1 MNFLKKLFK
10 KSKTT
15 LNPMYMNDIPSQI
28 NYKKVRQA
36 LQNESLSEVI
46 GVFEF
51 FKRFDTQISS
61 ELNKRKMQVT
71 RLPLIVES
79 KDKTQ
84 DIFLKDFV
92 KSRDFRKLL
101 FLCSTSISY
110 GFSSFIL
117 QWEALDSKVYPKLDF
132 ISMRYFESDEAFM
145 PYIEQAGNRIYLHEV
160 NEDIYTIYHPS
171 DAGNIIESS
180 LMNKIISL
188 ASLKHITMQRYM
200 SYLDSFSVPPLII
213 KSEAT
218 STEETSKLILQS
230 ALNLRSNGV
239 GLFAKDDVLEVLNG
253 NVDKGT
259 FLDFVRY
266 CDECISKVITSQVL
280 AGNSTQFGTQALG
293 SVHEGITRNV
303 LEFDAGLLAEN
314 ITPLLT
320 KMLEYNFARVAP
332 FYFEIDTNTEKDE
345 KLQAEVYNL
354 LSNMGI
360 QIPLKHLENTFKI
373 EGLEYKQTQSF
384 MQEPQDYGN
393 TSQTHAIK
401 DIVQNALTKN
411 AQAQTNTHSYKDTM
425 QKGSKEYKKL
435 IKLPQT
441 KLDKELDKIP
451 IESDFNVEEFIK
463 DCETFEEV
471 SNKLYEAFSG
481 EELLL
486 REEELLAYML
496 QANLYGMQKGNK
508 NG

>member
-1 MNFLKKLFK
+1 
-10 KSKTT
+10 
-15 LNPMYMNDIPSQI
+15 MNDIPSQI
-28 NYKKVRQA
+28 NYKKVKLA

-46 GVFEF
+46 SVFEF

-71 RLPLIVES
+71 RLPLLIES
-79 KDKTQ
+79 ENKEQ
-84 DIFLKDFV
+84 DIFLKDFI
-92 KSRDFRKLL
+92 KTRDFRKLL
-101 FLCSTSISY
+101 FLFSTSIPY

-117 QWEALDSKVYPKLDF
+117 QWESLNSKIYPKLDF

-145 PYIEQAGNRIYLHEV
+145 PYIEQGSNRIYLHEA

-171 DAGNIIESS
+171 DAGNLIESS

-188 ASLKHITMQRYM
+188 ASLKHITLQRYM

-218 STEETSKLILQS
+218 STQETSNAILQS

-239 GLFAKDDVLEVLNG
+239 GLFAKDDILEVLNG

-280 AGNSTQFGTQALG
+280 AGNNVQNGTQALG
-293 SVHEGITRNV
+293 NVHEGITKNV

-314 ITPLLT
+314 ITPLLA
-320 KMLEYNFARVAP
+320 KMLEYNFAHVAP

-360 QIPLKHLENTFKI
+360 KVPLKHLENTFKI
-373 EGLEYKQTQSF
+373 EGLEYKDNIDLPFRNVQKNR
-384 MQEPQDYGN
+384 E
-393 TSQTHAIK
+393 IK
-401 DIVQNALTKN
+401 DGNINTLDSIDKLEHTLSPKDTFNLNALLQDCKTYDEAFLKLESMLKGNSLELAKDELSNYIAN
-411 AQAQTNTHSYKDTM
+411 AMIYG
-425 QKGSKEYKKL
+425 KGSVHNDL
-435 IKLPQT
+435 
-441 KLDKELDKIP
+441 
-451 IESDFNVEEFIK
+451 
-463 DCETFEEV
+463 
-471 SNKLYEAFSG
+471 
-481 EELLL
+481 
-486 REEELLAYML
+486 
-496 QANLYGMQKGNK
+496 
-508 NG
+508 

>member
-1 MNFLKKLFK
+1 
-10 KSKTT
+10 
-15 LNPMYMNDIPSQI
+15 MNDIPSQI
-28 NYKKVRQA
+28 NYKKVKLA

-46 GVFEF
+46 SVFEF

-71 RLPLIVES
+71 RLPLLIES
-79 KDKTQ
+79 ENKEQ
-84 DIFLKDFV
+84 DIFLKDFI
-92 KSRDFRKLL
+92 KTRDFRKLL
-101 FLCSTSISY
+101 FLFSTSIPY

-117 QWEALDSKVYPKLDF
+117 QWESLNSKIYPKLDF

-145 PYIEQAGNRIYLHEV
+145 PYIEQGSNRIYLHEA

-171 DAGNIIESS
+171 DAGNLIESS

-188 ASLKHITMQRYM
+188 ASLKHITLQRYM

-218 STEETSKLILQS
+218 STQETSNAILQS

-280 AGNSTQFGTQALG
+280 AGNNVQNGTQALG
-293 SVHEGITRNV
+293 NVHEGIAKNV

-314 ITPLLT
+314 ITPLLA
-320 KMLEYNFARVAP
+320 KMLEYNFAHVAP

-360 QIPLKHLENTFKI
+360 KVPLKHLENTFKI
-373 EGLEYKQTQSF
+373 EGLEYKDNIDLPF
-384 MQEPQDYGN
+384 KNMQKNRE
-393 TSQTHAIK
+393 IK
-401 DIVQNALTKN
+401 DGNINTLDSIDKLEHTLSPKDTFNLNALLQDCKTYDEAFLKLESMLKGNSLELAKDELSNYIAN
-411 AQAQTNTHSYKDTM
+411 AMIYG
-425 QKGSKEYKKL
+425 KGSVHNDL
-435 IKLPQT
+435 
-441 KLDKELDKIP
+441 
-451 IESDFNVEEFIK
+451 
-463 DCETFEEV
+463 
-471 SNKLYEAFSG
+471 
-481 EELLL
+481 
-486 REEELLAYML
+486 
-496 QANLYGMQKGNK
+496 
-508 NG
+508 

>member
-1 MNFLKKLFK
+1 
-10 KSKTT
+10 
-15 LNPMYMNDIPSQI
+15 MNDIPSQI
-28 NYKKVRQA
+28 NYKKVKLA

-46 GVFEF
+46 SVFEF

-71 RLPLIVES
+71 RLPLLIES
-79 KDKTQ
+79 ENKEQ
-84 DIFLKDFV
+84 DIFLKDFI
-92 KSRDFRKLL
+92 KTRDFRKLL
-101 FLCSTSISY
+101 FLFSTSIPY

-117 QWEALDSKVYPKLDF
+117 QWESFNSKIYPKLDF

-145 PYIEQAGNRIYLHEV
+145 PYIEQGGNRIYLHET
-160 NEDIYTIYHPS
+160 NEDLYTIYHPS
-171 DAGNIIESS
+171 DAGNLLEGS

-188 ASLKHITMQRYM
+188 ASLKHIALQRYM

-384 MQEPQDYGN
+384 IQEPQYYGN
-393 TSQTHAIK
+393 TLQTHAIK
-401 DIVQNALTKN
+401 DILQNSLTKHAKSQQETN
-411 AQAQTNTHSYKDTM
+411 AQAQTNTIFCKDTI

-451 IESDFNVEEFIK
+451 IKSDFNIEEFIK

-496 QANLYGMQKGNK
+496 QANLYGMQKGSK

>member
-1 MNFLKKLFK
+1 
-10 KSKTT
+10 
-15 LNPMYMNDIPSQI
+15 MNDIPSQI
-28 NYKKVRQA
+28 NYKKVKLA

-46 GVFEF
+46 SVFEF

-71 RLPLIVES
+71 RLPLLIES
-79 KDKTQ
+79 ENKEQ
-84 DIFLKDFV
+84 DIFLKDFI
-92 KSRDFRKLL
+92 KTRDFRKLL
-101 FLCSTSISY
+101 FLFSTSIPY

-117 QWEALDSKVYPKLDF
+117 QWESLNSKIYPKLDF

-145 PYIEQAGNRIYLHEV
+145 PYIEQGSNRIYLHEA

-171 DAGNIIESS
+171 DAGNLIESS

-188 ASLKHITMQRYM
+188 ASLKHITLQRYM

-218 STEETSKLILQS
+218 STQETSNAILQS

-293 SVHEGITRNV
+293 NVHEGITKNV

-314 ITPLLT
+314 ITPLLA
-320 KMLEYNFARVAP
+320 KMLEYNFAHVAP

-360 QIPLKHLENTFKI
+360 KVPLKHLENTFKI
-373 EGLEYKQTQSF
+373 EGLEYKDNIDLPF
-384 MQEPQDYGN
+384 KNMQKNRE
-393 TSQTHAIK
+393 IK
-401 DIVQNALTKN
+401 DGNINTLDSIDKLEHTLSPKDTFNLNALLQDCKTYDEAFLKLESMLKGNSLELAKDELSNYIAN
-411 AQAQTNTHSYKDTM
+411 AMIYG
-425 QKGSKEYKKL
+425 KGSVHNDL
-435 IKLPQT
+435 
-441 KLDKELDKIP
+441 
-451 IESDFNVEEFIK
+451 
-463 DCETFEEV
+463 
-471 SNKLYEAFSG
+471 
-481 EELLL
+481 
-486 REEELLAYML
+486 
-496 QANLYGMQKGNK
+496 
-508 NG
+508 

>member
-1 MNFLKKLFK
+1 
-10 KSKTT
+10 
-15 LNPMYMNDIPSQI
+15 MNDIPSQI
-28 NYKKVRQA
+28 NYKKVKLA

-46 GVFEF
+46 SVFEF

-71 RLPLIVES
+71 RLPLLIES
-79 KDKTQ
+79 ENKEQ
-84 DIFLKDFV
+84 DIFLKDFI
-92 KSRDFRKLL
+92 KTRDFRKLL
-101 FLCSTSISY
+101 FLFSTSIPY

-117 QWEALDSKVYPKLDF
+117 QWESLNSKIYPKLDF

-145 PYIEQAGNRIYLHEV
+145 PYIEQGGNRIYLHEA

-171 DAGNIIESS
+171 DAGNLIESS

-188 ASLKHITMQRYM
+188 ASLKHITLQRYM

-218 STEETSKLILQS
+218 STQETSNAILQS

-293 SVHEGITRNV
+293 NVHEGITKNV

-314 ITPLLT
+314 ITPLLA
-320 KMLEYNFARVAP
+320 KMLEYNFAHVAP

-360 QIPLKHLENTFKI
+360 KVPLKHLENTFKI
-373 EGLEYKQTQSF
+373 EGLEYRDNIDLPF
-384 MQEPQDYGN
+384 RNMQKNRE
-393 TSQTHAIK
+393 IK
-401 DIVQNALTKN
+401 DSNINTLDSIDKLEHTLSPKDTFNLNALLQDCKTYDEAFLKLESMLKGNDLELAKDELSNYIAN
-411 AQAQTNTHSYKDTM
+411 AMIYG
-425 QKGSKEYKKL
+425 KGSVHNDL
-435 IKLPQT
+435 
-441 KLDKELDKIP
+441 
-451 IESDFNVEEFIK
+451 
-463 DCETFEEV
+463 
-471 SNKLYEAFSG
+471 
-481 EELLL
+481 
-486 REEELLAYML
+486 
-496 QANLYGMQKGNK
+496 
-508 NG
+508 

>member
-1 MNFLKKLFK
+1 
-10 KSKTT
+10 
-15 LNPMYMNDIPSQI
+15 MNDIPSQI
-28 NYKKVRQA
+28 NYKKVKLA

-46 GVFEF
+46 SVFEF

-71 RLPLIVES
+71 RLPLLIES
-79 KDKTQ
+79 ENKEQ
-84 DIFLKDFV
+84 DIFLKDFI
-92 KSRDFRKLL
+92 KTRDFRKLL
-101 FLCSTSISY
+101 FLFSTSIPY

-117 QWEALDSKVYPKLDF
+117 QWESLNSKIYPKLDF

-145 PYIEQAGNRIYLHEV
+145 PYIEQGSNRIYLHEA

-171 DAGNIIESS
+171 DAGNLIESS

-188 ASLKHITMQRYM
+188 ASLKHITLQRYM

-218 STEETSKLILQS
+218 STQETSNAILQS

-239 GLFAKDDVLEVLNG
+239 GLFAKDDILEVLNG

-280 AGNSTQFGTQALG
+280 AGNNVQNGTQALG
-293 SVHEGITRNV
+293 NVHEGIAKNV

-314 ITPLLT
+314 ITPLLA
-320 KMLEYNFARVAP
+320 KMLEYNFAHVAP

-360 QIPLKHLENTFKI
+360 KVPLKHLENTFKI
-373 EGLEYKQTQSF
+373 EGLEYKDNIDLPF
-384 MQEPQDYGN
+384 KNMQKNRE
-393 TSQTHAIK
+393 IK
-401 DIVQNALTKN
+401 DGNINTLDSIDKLEHTLSPKDTFNLNALLQDCKTYDEAFLKLESMLKGNSLELAKDELSNYIAN
-411 AQAQTNTHSYKDTM
+411 AMIYG
-425 QKGSKEYKKL
+425 KGSVHNDL
-435 IKLPQT
+435 
-441 KLDKELDKIP
+441 
-451 IESDFNVEEFIK
+451 
-463 DCETFEEV
+463 
-471 SNKLYEAFSG
+471 
-481 EELLL
+481 
-486 REEELLAYML
+486 
-496 QANLYGMQKGNK
+496 
-508 NG
+508 

>member
-1 MNFLKKLFK
+1 
-10 KSKTT
+10 
-15 LNPMYMNDIPSQI
+15 MNDIPSQI
-28 NYKKVRQA
+28 NYKKVKLS

-46 GVFEF
+46 SVFEF

-71 RLPLIVES
+71 RLPLLIES
-79 KDKTQ
+79 ENKEQ
-84 DIFLKDFV
+84 DIFLKDFI
-92 KSRDFRKLL
+92 KTRDFRKLL
-101 FLCSTSISY
+101 FLFSTSIPY

-117 QWEALDSKVYPKLDF
+117 QWESLNSKIYPKLDF

-145 PYIEQAGNRIYLHEV
+145 PYIEQGGNKIYLHEA

-171 DAGNIIESS
+171 DAGNLIESS

-188 ASLKHITMQRYM
+188 ASLKHITLQRYM

-218 STEETSKLILQS
+218 STQETSSAILQS

-280 AGNSTQFGTQALG
+280 AVNITQFGTQELG
-293 SVHEGITRNV
+293 NVHEGITKNV

-314 ITPLLT
+314 ITPLLA
-320 KMLEYNFARVAP
+320 KMLEYNFAHVAP

-360 QIPLKHLENTFKI
+360 KVPLKHLENTFKI
-373 EGLEYKQTQSF
+373 EGLEYRDNIDLDINSPLSF
-384 MQEPQDYGN
+384 
-393 TSQTHAIK
+393 
-401 DIVQNALTKN
+401 KN
-411 AQAQTNTHSYKDTM
+411 M
-425 QKGSKEYKKL
+425 QKNRESNTTKKA
-435 IKLPQT
+435 KLPQT
-441 KLDKELDKIP
+441 KLDEIIQTLP
-451 IESDFNVEEFIK
+451 IESSFNIEEFIK
-463 DCETFEEV
+463 DCKSFEEA
-471 SNKLYEAFSG
+471 SNKIYEAFSG
-481 EELLL
+481 DELLL
-486 REEELLAYML
+486 REEELYNYML
-496 QANLYGMQKGNK
+496 HSELLGMDTK
-508 NG
+508 

>member
-1 MNFLKKLFK
+1 MH
-10 KSKTT
+10 
-15 LNPMYMNDIPSQI
+15 
-28 NYKKVRQA
+28 
-36 LQNESLSEVI
+36 
-46 GVFEF
+46 
-51 FKRFDTQISS
+51 
-61 ELNKRKMQVT
+61 
-71 RLPLIVES
+71 
-79 KDKTQ
+79 
-84 DIFLKDFV
+84 
-92 KSRDFRKLL
+92 
-101 FLCSTSISY
+101 
-110 GFSSFIL
+110 
-117 QWEALDSKVYPKLDF
+117 EA
-132 ISMRYFESDEAFM
+132 
-145 PYIEQAGNRIYLHEV
+145 

-171 DAGNIIESS
+171 DAGNLIESS

-188 ASLKHITMQRYM
+188 ASLKHITLQRYM

-218 STEETSKLILQS
+218 STEETSNAILQS

-280 AGNSTQFGTQALG
+280 AGNNVQNGTQALG
-293 SVHEGITRNV
+293 NVHEGITKNV

-314 ITPLLT
+314 ITPLLA
-320 KMLEYNFARVAP
+320 KMLEYNFAHVAP

-360 QIPLKHLENTFKI
+360 KVPLKHLENTFKI

-384 MQEPQDYGN
+384 IQEPQDYGN
-393 TSQTHAIK
+393 TLQTHAIK
-401 DIVQNALTKN
+401 DILQNSLTKHAKSQQETN

-451 IESDFNVEEFIK
+451 IKSDFNVEEFIK

-481 EELLL
+481 EELLM

-496 QANLYGMQKGNK
+496 QANLYGMQKGSK

>member
-1 MNFLKKLFK
+1 
-10 KSKTT
+10 
-15 LNPMYMNDIPSQI
+15 MYINDIPSQI
-28 NYKKVRQA
+28 NYKKVKLA

-46 GVFEF
+46 SVFEF

-71 RLPLIVES
+71 RLPLLIES
-79 KDKTQ
+79 ENKEQ
-84 DIFLKDFV
+84 DIFLKDFI
-92 KSRDFRKLL
+92 KTRDFRKLL
-101 FLCSTSISY
+101 FLFSTSIPY

-117 QWEALDSKVYPKLDF
+117 QWESLNSKIYPKLDF

-145 PYIEQAGNRIYLHEV
+145 PYIEQGGNRIYLHEA
-160 NEDIYTIYHPS
+160 NEDLYTIYHPS
-171 DAGNIIESS
+171 DAGNLIESS

-188 ASLKHITMQRYM
+188 ASLKHITLQRYM

-218 STEETSKLILQS
+218 STQETSNAILQS

-239 GLFAKDDVLEVLNG
+239 GLFAKDDILEVLNG

-293 SVHEGITRNV
+293 NVHEGITKNV

-314 ITPLLT
+314 ITPLLA
-320 KMLEYNFARVAP
+320 KMLEYNFAHVAP

-360 QIPLKHLENTFKI
+360 KVPLKHLENTFKI
-373 EGLEYKQTQSF
+373 EGLEYKDNIDLDINSPLSF
-384 MQEPQDYGN
+384 KNMQKNRE
-393 TSQTHAIK
+393 IK
-401 DIVQNALTKN
+401 DGNINTLDSIDKLEHTLSPKDTFNLNALLQDCKTYDEAFLKLESMLKGNDLELAKDELSNYIAN
-411 AQAQTNTHSYKDTM
+411 AMIYG
-425 QKGSKEYKKL
+425 KGSVYNDL
-435 IKLPQT
+435 
-441 KLDKELDKIP
+441 
-451 IESDFNVEEFIK
+451 
-463 DCETFEEV
+463 
-471 SNKLYEAFSG
+471 
-481 EELLL
+481 
-486 REEELLAYML
+486 
-496 QANLYGMQKGNK
+496 
-508 NG
+508 

>member
-1 MNFLKKLFK
+1 
-10 KSKTT
+10 
-15 LNPMYMNDIPSQI
+15 MNDIPSQI
-28 NYKKVRQA
+28 NYKKVKLA

-46 GVFEF
+46 SVFEF

-71 RLPLIVES
+71 RLPLLIES
-79 KDKTQ
+79 ENKEQ
-84 DIFLKDFV
+84 DIFLKDFI
-92 KSRDFRKLL
+92 KTRDFRKLL
-101 FLCSTSISY
+101 FLFSTSIPY

-117 QWEALDSKVYPKLDF
+117 QWESLNSKIYPKLDF

-145 PYIEQAGNRIYLHEV
+145 PYIEQGSNRIYLHEA

-171 DAGNIIESS
+171 DAGNLIESS

-188 ASLKHITMQRYM
+188 ASLKHITLQRYM

-218 STEETSKLILQS
+218 STQETSNAILQS

-293 SVHEGITRNV
+293 NVHEGIAKNV

-314 ITPLLT
+314 ITPLLA
-320 KMLEYNFARVAP
+320 KMLEYNFAHVAP

-360 QIPLKHLENTFKI
+360 KVPLKHLENTFKI
-373 EGLEYKQTQSF
+373 EGLEYKDNIDLPF
-384 MQEPQDYGN
+384 KNMQKNRE
-393 TSQTHAIK
+393 IK
-401 DIVQNALTKN
+401 DGNINTLDSIDKLEHTLSPKDTFNLNALLQDCKTYDEAFLKLESMLKGNSLELAKDELSNYIAN
-411 AQAQTNTHSYKDTM
+411 AMIYG
-425 QKGSKEYKKL
+425 KGSVHNDL
-435 IKLPQT
+435 
-441 KLDKELDKIP
+441 
-451 IESDFNVEEFIK
+451 
-463 DCETFEEV
+463 
-471 SNKLYEAFSG
+471 
-481 EELLL
+481 
-486 REEELLAYML
+486 
-496 QANLYGMQKGNK
+496 
-508 NG
+508 

>member
-1 MNFLKKLFK
+1 
-10 KSKTT
+10 
-15 LNPMYMNDIPSQI
+15 MNDIPSQI
-28 NYKKVRQA
+28 NYKKVKLA

-46 GVFEF
+46 SVFEF

-71 RLPLIVES
+71 RLPLLIES
-79 KDKTQ
+79 ENKEQ
-84 DIFLKDFV
+84 DIFLKDFI
-92 KSRDFRKLL
+92 KTRDFRKLL
-101 FLCSTSISY
+101 FLFSTSIPY

-117 QWEALDSKVYPKLDF
+117 QWESLNSKIYPKLDF

-145 PYIEQAGNRIYLHEV
+145 PYIEQGGNRIYLHEA

-171 DAGNIIESS
+171 DAGNLIESS

-188 ASLKHITMQRYM
+188 ASLKHIALQRYM

-218 STEETSKLILQS
+218 STQETSNAILQS

-293 SVHEGITRNV
+293 NVHEGITKNV

-314 ITPLLT
+314 ITPLLA
-320 KMLEYNFARVAP
+320 KMLEYNFAHIAP

-360 QIPLKHLENTFKI
+360 KVPLKHLENTFKI
-373 EGLEYKQTQSF
+373 EGLEYKQT
-384 MQEPQDYGN
+384 
-393 TSQTHAIK
+393 HAIK
-401 DIVQNALTKN
+401 DILQNSLTKHAKSQQETN

-451 IESDFNVEEFIK
+451 IKSNFNVEEFIK
-463 DCETFEEV
+463 DCENFEEA
-471 SNKLYEAFSG
+471 SNRIYEAFSG
-481 EELLL
+481 EELLM

-496 QANLYGMQKGNK
+496 QANLYGMQKGSK

>member
-1 MNFLKKLFK
+1 
-10 KSKTT
+10 
-15 LNPMYMNDIPSQI
+15 MNDIPSQI
-28 NYKKVRQA
+28 NYKKVKLA

-46 GVFEF
+46 SVFEF

-71 RLPLIVES
+71 RLPLLIES
-79 KDKTQ
+79 ENKEQ
-84 DIFLKDFV
+84 DIFLKDFI
-92 KSRDFRKLL
+92 KTRDFRKLL
-101 FLCSTSISY
+101 FLFSTSIPY

-117 QWEALDSKVYPKLDF
+117 QWESLNSKIYPKLDF
-132 ISMRYFESDEAFM
+132 ISMRYFESDEVFM
-145 PYIEQAGNRIYLHEV
+145 PYIEQGGNRIYLHEA

-171 DAGNIIESS
+171 DAGNLIESS

-188 ASLKHITMQRYM
+188 ASLKHITLQRYM

-218 STEETSKLILQS
+218 STEETSNAILQS

-280 AGNSTQFGTQALG
+280 AGNNVQNGTQALG
-293 SVHEGITRNV
+293 NVHEGITKNV

-314 ITPLLT
+314 ITPLLA
-320 KMLEYNFARVAP
+320 KMLEYNFAHVAP

-360 QIPLKHLENTFKI
+360 KVPLKHLENTFKI
-373 EGLEYKQTQSF
+373 EGLEYRDNLDLPF
-384 MQEPQDYGN
+384 RNMQKNRE
-393 TSQTHAIK
+393 IK
-401 DIVQNALTKN
+401 DGNINTLDSIDKLEHTLSPKDTFNLNALLQDCKTYDEAFLKLESMLKGNSLELAKDELSNYIAN
-411 AQAQTNTHSYKDTM
+411 AMIYG
-425 QKGSKEYKKL
+425 KGSVHNDL
-435 IKLPQT
+435 
-441 KLDKELDKIP
+441 
-451 IESDFNVEEFIK
+451 
-463 DCETFEEV
+463 
-471 SNKLYEAFSG
+471 
-481 EELLL
+481 
-486 REEELLAYML
+486 
-496 QANLYGMQKGNK
+496 
-508 NG
+508 

>member
-1 MNFLKKLFK
+1 
-10 KSKTT
+10 
-15 LNPMYMNDIPSQI
+15 
-28 NYKKVRQA
+28 
-36 LQNESLSEVI
+36 
-46 GVFEF
+46 
-51 FKRFDTQISS
+51 
-61 ELNKRKMQVT
+61 
-71 RLPLIVES
+71 
-79 KDKTQ
+79 
-84 DIFLKDFV
+84 
-92 KSRDFRKLL
+92 
-101 FLCSTSISY
+101 
-110 GFSSFIL
+110 
-117 QWEALDSKVYPKLDF
+117 
-132 ISMRYFESDEAFM
+132 MRYFESDEAFM
-145 PYIEQAGNRIYLHEV
+145 PYIEQGGNRIYLHEA

-171 DAGNIIESS
+171 DAGNLIESS

-188 ASLKHITMQRYM
+188 ASLKHITLQRYM

-218 STEETSKLILQS
+218 STQETSNAILQS

-293 SVHEGITRNV
+293 NVHEGITKNV

-314 ITPLLT
+314 ITPLLA
-320 KMLEYNFARVAP
+320 KMLEYNFAHVAP

-360 QIPLKHLENTFKI
+360 KVPLKHLENTFKI
-373 EGLEYKQTQSF
+373 EGLEYKDNIDLDINSPLSF
-384 MQEPQDYGN
+384 
-393 TSQTHAIK
+393 
-401 DIVQNALTKN
+401 KN
-411 AQAQTNTHSYKDTM
+411 M
-425 QKGSKEYKKL
+425 QKNRESNTTKKA
-435 IKLPQT
+435 KLPQT
-441 KLDKELDKIP
+441 KLDEIIQTLP
-451 IESDFNVEEFIK
+451 IESSFNIEEFIK
-463 DCETFEEV
+463 DCESFEEA
-471 SNKLYEAFSG
+471 SNRIYEAFSG
-481 EELLL
+481 EELLM

-496 QANLYGMQKGNK
+496 QANLYGMQKGSK